1 MTTAQHLLRLNNG
14 VFELYRVHKNTVVAE
29 GDDLALV
36 KCIPSFE
43 GGEEY
48 QSLHFD
54 DLLQLTENETPIQI
68 EMYNEKPIRIAGKVI
83 ISW

>member
-14 VFELYRVHKNTVVAE
+14 VFQLYRVHKNVVIAE
-29 GDDLALV
+29 GDEIALV
-36 KCIPSFE
+36 KCTPSFE